1 MARHTLLPAGLF
13 DLVRLAV
20 THESVVRLEPL
31 HRLAGVVDEREAGG
45 LAATVLCPQAEDGD
59 LVLVAL
65 VQLGELGAEVV
76 LGDIG
81 AVRVEDVTVAA
92 SC

>member
-1 MARHTLLPAGLF
+1 MARRTLLPAGLL

-20 THESVVRLEPL
+20 AHESVMRLEPL
-31 HRLAGVVDEREAGG
+31 HRLARVVNERKAGG
-45 LAATVLCPQAEDGD
+45 LAATELCPQAEDGD

-65 VQLGELGAEVV
+65 VQLRELGAELV

-81 AVRVEDVTVAA
+81 AVRVEDVTVAT